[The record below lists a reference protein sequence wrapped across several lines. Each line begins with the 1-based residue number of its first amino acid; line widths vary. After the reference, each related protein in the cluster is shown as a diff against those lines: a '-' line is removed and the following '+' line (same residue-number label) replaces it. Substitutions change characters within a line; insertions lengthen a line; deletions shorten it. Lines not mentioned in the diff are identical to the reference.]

1 MASFRA
7 LYRSEVFR
15 LTHRMMPK
23 VMVLGMVVLVVG
35 AYVLLWFSSSSLS
48 EADLADQKE
57 HLRIARAPDYGMEVV
72 FQITMLISVVL
83 ASSSI
88 ATEYGWG
95 TIRAMLAKT
104 EGRWAFLSAK
114 FLAVVTFIAVASVFG
129 VGSALAGS
137 AAVTAIGG
145 LDRSLG
151 DDFAIRVLGAAVRN
165 MLVVLPYVTLAFL
178 ASLWF
183 RATAAGVALVIVAF
197 YTDVLLT
204 PLTRAGEA
212 LSWFPEDA
220 LIYRNIQAVLDA
232 NALER
237 ATDLPDA
244 WQAAAVLAVFS
255 AVFLALAFWRFETRD
270 VSAA

>member
-1 MASFRA
+1 
-7 LYRSEVFR
+7 
-15 LTHRMMPK
+15 MMPK
-23 VMVLGMVVLVVG
+23 VMALAMVVLVVG
-35 AYVLLWFSSSSLS
+35 AYLLLWFSSSSLS

-57 HLRIARAPDYGMEVV
+57 HLRIGSAPDYGMDVV
-72 FQITMLISVVL
+72 FQVTMLISVVL

-95 TIRAMLAKT
+95 TIRAMLART
-104 EGRWAFLSAK
+104 ESRWAFLGAK
-114 FLAVVTFIAVASVFG
+114 LLAILTFIAVASILGMASV
-129 VGSALAGS
+129 LAGS

-145 LDRSLG
+145 LDSSLG
-151 DDFAIRVLGAAVRN
+151 DNFPMRVVEAAVRN
-165 MLVVLPYVTLAFL
+165 VIVVLPYVTLAFL

-183 RATAAGVALVIVAF
+183 RATAAGVALVIVVF

-237 ATDLPDA
+237 ATDLPSA
-244 WQAAAVLAVFS
+244 WQGAGLLAVFS
-255 AVFLALAFWRFETRD
+255 LVFLALTFWRFETRD
-270 VSAA
+270 VTAG